1 MQPML
6 ATTTKVLPLENGV
19 EAPDQLEE
27 ILGREHVLVGLCRL
41 ISAVVVPGCIRHAGV
56 DPMVALGEPDGGSL
70 TPNAKALADALKAAG
85 VAVQTPADIHA
96 ALWDKML
103 FIAGVSGA
111 GAVARATI
119 GELRQCPPTREL
131 LRQLMEEVSAVARS
145 RRIALPEDVI
155 PRTLAFVDTLPATGT
170 ASMQR
175 DIADGKPSELEA
187 IIGAAVRFGEQ
198 AGVPTPALRYVYASL
213 LPQEKR
219 ARGTY

>member
-1 MQPML
+1 M
-6 ATTTKVLPLENGV
+6 
-19 EAPDQLEE
+19 
-27 ILGREHVLVGLCRL
+27 
-41 ISAVVVPGCIRHAGV
+41 
-56 DPMVALGEPDGGSL
+56 
-70 TPNAKALADALKAAG
+70 
-85 VAVQTPADIHA
+85 
-96 ALWDKML
+96 
-103 FIAGVSGA
+103 
-111 GAVARATI
+111 
-119 GELRQCPPTREL
+119 
-131 LRQLMEEVSAVARS
+131 
-145 RRIALPEDVI
+145 DVI